1 MQLTLFEFLDYSG
14 TVAFA
19 VSGAL
24 VGMNKRLDIFGVFI
38 ICFATA
44 LGGGT
49 LRDVLIGK
57 TPVMWMLDLS
67 YVYCVMVTFL
77 LTIIFR
83 KYLDKLRKSMLF
95 FDTVGLGIFTLIG
108 LERGLS
114 FNLHP
119 VICVALGTMTATFGG
134 VIRDILCNEIP
145 VLFKEEIYATA
156 CIIGGITFFIMTSF
170 NFPMQLNFIITTL
183 IIISI
188 RFLSIKYKWSLPN
201 FSPEK

>member
-1 MQLTLFEFLDYSG
+1 MHLTLFDFLDYTG
-14 TVAFA
+14 TIAFA

-38 ICFATA
+38 VCFATA

-57 TPVMWMLDLS
+57 TPVMWMQDIS
-67 YVYCVMVTFL
+67 YVYCVTITFVF
-77 LTIIFR
+77 TIIFR

-95 FDTVGLGIFTLIG
+95 FDTLGLGIFTLIG
-108 LERGLS
+108 LQRGMSLD
-114 FNLHP
+114 LHP
-119 VICVALGTMTATFGG
+119 AICIALGTMTATFGG
-134 VIRDILCNEIP
+134 VIRDILCNQIP
-145 VLFKEEIYATA
+145 VLFKEEIYATP
-156 CIIGGITFFIMTSF
+156 CIIGGFAYFIMNGLQVSLQV
-170 NFPMQLNFIITTL
+170 NYVVTTL

-188 RFLSIKYKWSLPN
+188 RFLAIRYKWSLPK

>member
-1 MQLTLFEFLDYSG
+1 MQLTLFDFLDYAG
-14 TVAFA
+14 TIAFA

-38 ICFATA
+38 VCFATA

-57 TPVMWMLDLS
+57 TPVMWMQDIS
-67 YVYCVMVTFL
+67 YVYCVTLTFIF
-77 LTIIFR
+77 TIVFR

-95 FDTVGLGIFTLIG
+95 FDTLGLGIFTLIG
-108 LERGLS
+108 LQRGMSLD
-114 FNLHP
+114 LHP
-119 VICVALGTMTATFGG
+119 AICIALGTMTATFGG

-145 VLFKEEIYATA
+145 VLFKDEIYATP
-156 CIIGGITFFIMTSF
+156 CIVGGLAYFIMNNLEVSLQV
-170 NFPMQLNFIITTL
+170 NYVLTTL
-183 IIISI
+183 IIITI
-188 RFLSIKYKWSLPN
+188 RFLAIRFKWSLPK

>member
-1 MQLTLFEFLDYSG
+1 MQLSLFDFLDYAG
-14 TVAFA
+14 TIAFA

-38 ICFATA
+38 VCFVTA

-67 YVYCVMVTFL
+67 YVYCVILTFI
-77 LTIIFR
+77 LTIVFR

-95 FDTVGLGIFTLIG
+95 FDTLGLGIFTLIG
-108 LERGLS
+108 LQKGLS
-114 FNLHP
+114 VNLNP
-119 VICVALGTMTATFGG
+119 VICIALGTMTATFGG

-145 VLFKEEIYATA
+145 ALFKQEIYATA
-156 CIIGGITFFIMTSF
+156 CIFGGIAYFLMSF
-170 NFPMQLNFIITTL
+170 CEITLQLNYIITTL

-188 RFLSIKYKWSLPN
+188 RFLSIRYKWSLPK